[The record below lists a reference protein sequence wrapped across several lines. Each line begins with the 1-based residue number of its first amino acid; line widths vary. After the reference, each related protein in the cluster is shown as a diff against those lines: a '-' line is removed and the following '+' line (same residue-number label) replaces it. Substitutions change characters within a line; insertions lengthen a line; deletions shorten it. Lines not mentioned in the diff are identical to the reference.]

1 MPAVNV
7 VRTSWGRRTSAGN
20 MGVQV
25 EGRGQVYTLY
35 STPVEGTYGPGVQE
49 VAETPRPGMK
59 TLSHPRG
66 PGLRSYQF
74 EHKIYHPLPSG
85 NVDTELKF
93 LRALAEEGKRVRFFN
108 TGALGMDTWYW
119 VTECKITEEEKG
131 AGHHT
136 SRATVSWTV
145 KEAVVFNPVDWTRT
159 AFKDQPPIKI
169 EAKGPELP
177 ATTTDGDSLTPG
189 NTGDGGTVKNDRRS
203 GAVRGGAIGAIIERA
218 VG

>member
-1 MPAVNV
+1 M
-7 VRTSWGRRTSAGN
+7 
-20 MGVQV
+20 
-25 EGRGQVYTLY
+25 
-35 STPVEGTYGPGVQE
+35 YGPGVQE

-119 VTECKITEEEKG
+119 VTECKITEEERRDRLHNLIEG
-131 AGHHT
+131 YGEVNLGNGP
-136 SRATVSWTV
+136 TVR
-145 KEAVVFNPVDWTRT
+145 F
-159 AFKDQPPIKI
+159 
-169 EAKGPELP
+169 
-177 ATTTDGDSLTPG
+177 
-189 NTGDGGTVKNDRRS
+189 GDGRDGR
-203 GAVRGGAIGAIIERA
+203 
-218 VG
+218 